1 MRSNIDMIKAER
13 KKTIDAEHDYRMN
26 QKPITYFPY
35 THGDTVDA
43 ARLQIREEM
52 QNDLKNRIALIESTE
67 RAKLGEEKYEKL
79 HGLQQS
85 RVTSKHPQGTIKQEH
100 LYESFQYDPPF
111 YLKENKPVFIRKTNP
126 AAYDS
131 ALEMARGRFEAKL

>member
-1 MRSNIDMIKAER
+1 MRSNIDIIKAER

-79 HGLQQS
+79 HGL
-85 RVTSKHPQGTIKQEH
+85 
-100 LYESFQYDPPF
+100 
-111 YLKENKPVFIRKTNP
+111 
-126 AAYDS
+126 
-131 ALEMARGRFEAKL
+131 